1 MSEEIN
7 HNRRRFLGATAV
19 TIAAARF
26 GLIGSADA
34 QSDKTNTVKAPPIR
48 PETSASFGAL
58 KQIDSRRLERRVRR
72 GRPRRRPRGHSL
84 ARLALRHSQLCR
96 GGATAGVEGLQ
107 GDSPLSARRRRD
119 TFLIQRNFP

>member
-34 QSDKTNTVKAPPIR
+34 QSDKTNTAKAPPIR

-72 GRPRRRPRGHSL
+72 GRPRRQPGRSH
-84 ARLALRHSQLCR
+84 
-96 GGATAGVEGLQ
+96 
-107 GDSPLSARRRRD
+107 ARRAPRRRHA
-119 TFLIQRNFP
+119 QARNNADWCRRLR